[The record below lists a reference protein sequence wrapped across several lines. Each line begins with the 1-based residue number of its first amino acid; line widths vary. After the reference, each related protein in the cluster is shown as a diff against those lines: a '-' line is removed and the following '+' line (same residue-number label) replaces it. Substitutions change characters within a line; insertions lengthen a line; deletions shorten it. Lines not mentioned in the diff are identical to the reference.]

1 MELQLGIGIDG
12 RHKIPIV
19 TYSSFVG
26 LTIHGE
32 TKAQLS
38 ASKQSTTS
46 TQINILFAIFLSIY
60 QAE

>member
-46 TQINILFAIFLSIY
+46 TQ
-60 QAE
+60 

>member
-19 TYSSFVG
+19 TYNSFVG

-46 TQINILFAIFLSIY
+46 TQ
-60 QAE
+60 